1 MSNTFKPF
9 HCPTQTSKSEPII
22 ADCLAED
29 RPIAGQKFVCMSF
42 IDPVDILKNKKIFYF
57 ERFLKTWEFNKSIEV
72 FVQFL
77 GFAAFKYKLT
87 IDDVMADFHEFVKS
101 EKIELLKSDVEG
113 DYKTF
118 VEQNYKSLDEEF
130 SVLHKFQ
137 THTSGVKVR
146 GVYATLEEAQ
156 LRGKTLRDI
165 DVAHSVH
172 VCPVGMWAPI
182 APKAYETGEVDH
194 LIPELNE
201 LMHEKEKND
210 ATAKAEF
217 DKRILDTR
225 RAAMEEN
232 AKISKKSGNMLTQTI
247 DEHGNLTG
255 LGKTSQEASF
265 GTNGDDVSTE
275 TIQKTLFEG
284 ANIVDG
290 DSDHGKS
297 KVLNQKLFE

>member
-9 HCPTQTSKSEPII
+9 KCPTQTEPII

-29 RPIAGQKFVCMSF
+29 RPIAGQKYVCMSF
-42 IDPVDILKNKKIFYF
+42 IDPVDILKNKKVFYF
-57 ERFLKTWEFNKSIEV
+57 ERFLKSWEFNKSIEV

-77 GFAAFKYKLT
+77 SFAAFKYKLT
-87 IDDVMADFHEFVKS
+87 IDDIMADFHEFVKS
-101 EKIELLKSDVEG
+101 EKVELLKSDVEG
-113 DYKTF
+113 DYKSF
-118 VEQNYKSLDEEF
+118 VENNYKSLNEEF
-130 SVLHKFQ
+130 SILHKFQ

-146 GVYATLEEAQ
+146 GVYATIEEAQ

-182 APKAYETGEVDH
+182 APKSYETGEVDH

-201 LMHEKEKND
+201 LMHEKEKSD
-210 ATAKAEF
+210 ANAKAEF

-232 AKISKKSGNMLTQTI
+232 AKSSEKTGNKITQTI
-247 DEHGNLTG
+247 DEHGNLVGTG
-255 LGKTSQEASF
+255 STTQEVSFGKT
-265 GTNGDDVSTE
+265 GDEVSTE
-275 TIQKTLFEG
+275 TIQKELFDGED
-284 ANIVDG
+284 IVVG

-297 KVLNQKLFE
+297 KLYNQKIFE